1 MSAKDDLQIQDI
13 QLNISDPEDPS
24 ALLQLIEWAK
34 QASARQKLLQ
44 FQIDRINERL
54 SFD

>member
-1 MSAKDDLQIQDI
+1 MSRKDDLQVQDI
-13 QLNISDPEDPS
+13 QLDIVNPENPE

-34 QASARQKLLQ
+34 QASARQKQLQ